1 MYIKGFLIVTSML
14 IASRAA
20 YAEDVSDEIHE
31 ACKPRISPVEKSIKA
46 ALIRHLGEW
55 TNCTVKHYA
64 EEEFGLNAL
73 IVMQWGNVKLST
85 QYLPPEAAIYTVE
98 ITGSSPLT
106 SEWYTE
112 NQKNLVDGFFDM
124 NWERDK
130 FPGPTS
136 EYYISPEIGTNAQFW
151 TESDKAG
158 NVTWMRFSYAL

>member
-14 IASRAA
+14 IASSAA
-20 YAEDVSDEIHE
+20 YAEDASDEIHE
-31 ACKPRISPVEKSIKA
+31 ACKPRFSLVEKSIRT

-55 TNCTVKHYA
+55 TSCTVELYE

-85 QYLPPEAAIYTVE
+85 QYSPPETAIYTVE
-98 ITGSSPLT
+98 ITGATPLT
-106 SEWYTE
+106 SEWYKK
-112 NQKNLVDGFFDM
+112 NRKNLIDDFFDM
-124 NWERDK
+124 NWERDE
-130 FPGPTS
+130 FPGPSS
-136 EYYISPEIGTNAQFW
+136 EYFVSPEIGTNAQFW